1 MLEKRDGYQVWIKS
15 GFRRSTIENYKL
27 GYGLFIR
34 FMNETEGGHWD
45 DKRLIGERE
54 KDLRSRSFV
63 FEQKVLEFY
72 EWMKGLVQQDREVL
86 VQRKNAKP
94 YTIKIKG
101 GKKLADNTR
110 QVYTH
115 GVRSFFSFH
124 RLDLKLTRQQS
135 RILNREPQPVMK
147 YYEFTLEDIKRMA
160 RVAKPKERYV
170 LLVGRSIGLRGGDF
184 VLLKQGSFLAH
195 LDEDPPCSLGEIFTT
210 KEATYAKP
218 FLDADAKE
226 AAEAWLTILRAQGG
240 YPLNFSDV
248 GKSLYGADSRMIE
261 IGEEELTEII
271 KKLVKKAGI
280 QIGNERVR
288 FHQLRVFLIT
298 RLSKVM
304 EENRWKQIVGK
315 KVPEKAYVKPFEIRD
330 DFRKVIPLI
339 AVSNQS
345 VIGSEELIKLR
356 GEVERLHTRLS
367 ERTDPLL
374 NDIERLTKIPGG
386 REFFSEIVADAKAKL
401 ARVLEKQKLE

>member
-15 GFRRSTIENYKL
+15 GFRKSTRDSYKL
-27 GYGLFIR
+27 GYELFIR
-34 FMNETEGGHWD
+34 FMNETEGDRWD
-45 DKRLIGERE
+45 DKRLIRERE

-63 FEQKVLEFY
+63 FEQKVLEFH
-72 EWMKGLVQQDREVL
+72 EWMKSLVQQDREML
-86 VQRKNAKP
+86 VQRRNTKP
-94 YTIKIKG
+94 YTIKIRG
-101 GKKLADNTR
+101 GKKLSDNTR

-226 AAEAWLTILRAQGG
+226 AAEAWLTISRARGE
-240 YPLNFSDV
+240 YR
-248 GKSLYGADSRMIE
+248 ADSRMIE

-271 KKLVKKAGI
+271 KKLVKKARI

-386 REFFSEIVADAKAKL
+386 REFFSEIIADAKAKL